1 MRVAHISAFDGL
13 RGLAVF
19 SVMIF
24 HGSYGY
30 FPGGFLGVDLFF
42 VISGYLITSL
52 LYIEFEEKHSISFGK
67 FYARRALRLIPALI
81 ICIILANLL
90 WDYTELSPGYDRT
103 IATLAGLFYFTNLVF
118 DYVCGNL
125 NHLWSLSVEE
135 HFYLI
140 WPVTVAYF
148 LFRLTNRNKIKF
160 LIILILASTLFRITA
175 FYFQRDWVSGIFWI
189 DPYGFT
195 LCRMDGIL
203 LGALL
208 YFVGVQYP
216 RIVTNWK
223 DNYADS
229 VWMLL
234 LFVIFVGLGLRVSL
248 YDINWLKGGF
258 VLTNLLCVAIVL
270 LAVRNPSHRILSN
283 GILRWLGTRS
293 YAIYLYHFPIF
304 LVLERFRVPHSM
316 SNLLIITG
324 LRFGASFGLPAIS
337 YHYIEQPILKL
348 KKRFSG
354 KLATSQ

>member
-1 MRVAHISAFDGL
+1 MKVAHISAFDGL

-52 LYIEFEEKHSISFGK
+52 LYVEFEEKRSISFGK

-81 ICIILANLL
+81 IGIILANLL
-90 WDYTELSPGYDRT
+90 WDYTELPPGYDRT

-148 LFRLTNRNKIKF
+148 LFKLTNKNKIIF
-160 LIILILASTLFRITA
+160 LVILIFASTLFRIVA
-175 FYFQRDWVSGIFWI
+175 FHFQHDWVFGIFWI

-195 LCRMDGIL
+195 LCRIDGIL

-208 YFVGVQYP
+208 YFVGLQYP
-216 RIVTNWK
+216 QIVSNSR
-223 DNYADS
+223 DNYMDS
-229 VWMLL
+229 VWMLI
-234 LFVIFVGLGLRVSL
+234 LFVTFVGLGVKVSL
-248 YDINWLKGGF
+248 YDEGWLTGGF

-270 LAVRNPSHRILSN
+270 LAVRNPNHRILSN
-283 GILRWLGTRS
+283 GILRWIGNRS

-304 LVLERFRVPHSM
+304 LVMERFRVPHSM
-316 SNLLIITG
+316 SNLLIITL
-324 LRFGASFGLPAIS
+324 LRFGAAFALAAVS
-337 YHYIEQPILKL
+337 YYYVEQPILKL
-348 KKRFSG
+348 KKKFSV
-354 KLATSQ
+354 KLATS